1 MERLARGVGYLFSG
15 GDAHQLNTDRLQ
27 EVAQEMGVLEKK
39 LAEASRPNRALLA
52 SGPFFHVDADRPK
65 TMKLGVFV
73 AKVGSKRS
81 PKKMI
86 NWVRLLAVIRNV
98 TLSAVVPAKNFIKTT
113 TIKYESSSQFETLV
127 TVDNLPYFQRLTSLI
142 EASASDELLVNY
154 LRWAAIH
161 RYHHLVGGPLR
172 AIFAGYGAEAAG
184 APVVKRCTDLVA
196 TVYPWT
202 VTRRYVAA
210 FAGRPVR
217 QAAQRLVDEV
227 SGKFRELLLQPD
239 KEAVAWLPKKGAEEA
254 AKRLAALKTT
264 IAAPRWLL
272 DVASGVEEEDFA
284 VDVGEATYAGFDLE
298 ELFGRIVARSLDR
311 MLLLV
316 EGEWRGKASEV
327 EEVAFTTDGPVF
339 STELRYDPLE
349 NHLSKFLCFV
359 YVLCSMFSDRHFL
372 TFCSH
377 TLQPP
382 AAALLQRLHQ
392 GSTCESGHSG
402 LPGRRPAH
410 HRPPASLVERDAL
423 CGGGGGQRSLRL
435 LQQGPGRRPS
445 ADGKFF
451 FVRRLKREVSKS
463 SSLLRSTCPSPRW
476 ARPWPPIAPSAWW
489 TSSGALGITPGQAQP
504 TTASTP
510 STSPSP
516 RAGAPRWAASGARW
530 RGSR

>member
-1 MERLARGVGYLFSG
+1 MERLVRGVGYLFSG
-15 GDAHQLNTDRLQ
+15 GDAQLNTDRLQ

-86 NWVRLLAVIRNV
+86 NWVRLLAVIRNA
-98 TLSAVVPAKNFIKTT
+98 TLSAVVPAQNFIKTT
-113 TIKYESSSQFETLV
+113 TIKYESSNQRFETLLV

-142 EASASDELLVNY
+142 EASSSDELLVNY

-172 AIFAGYGAEAAG
+172 AIFAGYQAEAAG

-217 QAAQRLVDEV
+217 QAAQQLVDEV
-227 SGKFRELLLQPD
+227 RGKFSELLLQPD

-272 DVASGVEEEDFA
+272 DAKKVEDFA

-316 EGEWRGKASEV
+316 EREWRGKASEG
-327 EEVAFTTDGPVF
+327 EEAFTTDGPVF
-339 STELRYDPLE
+339 STELRYDPVE
-349 NHLSKFLCFV
+349 NHLCKFLCFV
-359 YVLCSMFSDRHFL
+359 YVLCSMFSDHHFL
-372 TFCSH
+372 FFPFAAIPFSL
-377 TLQPP
+377 LQPP
-382 AAALLQRLHQ
+382 FFNASSSTEARLVNLATLGYQVADQLITGLLPLWWNGTHFAAAAVVKDRSGCFRKAFDAEHQ
-392 GSTCESGHSG
+392 LT
-402 LPGRRPAH
+402 
-410 HRPPASLVERDAL
+410 V
-423 CGGGGGQRSLRL
+423 
-435 LQQGPGRRPS
+435 
-445 ADGKFF
+445 
-451 FVRRLKREVSKS
+451 S
-463 SSLLRSTCPSPRW
+463 SSF
-476 ARPWPPIAPSAWW
+476 
-489 TSSGALGITPGQAQP
+489 
-504 TTASTP
+504 
-510 STSPSP
+510 
-516 RAGAPRWAASGARW
+516 
-530 RGSR
+530 